1 MGINMKKNIV
11 RVLIASIIVL
21 LLAIIVSCCVG
32 AASIKVSEALKILIS
47 KIFKIN
53 IDMSKV
59 EDFKQ
64 TIIWTVRFPRIMV
77 SLLVGGTLSV
87 AGATYQGLLKN
98 PMADPYVIGVS
109 SGAAF
114 GAAIGISS
122 KIIFNFFGLSFVSI
136 MAFICSIL
144 VMLIVYRISKIG
156 NKVPITTLLLSGIA
170 VGNFLTAFTSFI
182 MIFSGDNLNKIFFWT
197 MGSFSGK
204 GWDQLVS
211 VLPYIIMGM
220 AVIYFYAK
228 DLNIILLGED
238 TASNLGVNVEKVKK
252 ILLITSTII
261 TAAVVSISGI
271 IGFVGLIIP
280 HIARMVVGPDNKALI
295 PTSFLFG
302 AILLIICDTIARSI
316 LSQEIPVGLV
326 TSILG
331 GPFFIYLLR
340 NKKRELN

>member
-1 MGINMKKNIV
+1 MKKNIGK
-11 RVLIASIIVL
+11 VLIVSTIIL
-21 LLAIIVSCCVG
+21 LLVIIVSCCIG
-32 AASIKVSEALKILIS
+32 AASIKVSEAFKILIN

-53 IDMSKV
+53 IDMAQIADST
-59 EDFKQ
+59 Q
-64 TIIWTVRFPRIMV
+64 TIIWKIRFPRILV
-77 SLLVGGTLSV
+77 ALLVGGTLSV

-122 KIIFNFFGLSFVSI
+122 KIVFNFFGLSFVSI
-136 MAFICSIL
+136 MAFISAVL
-144 VMLIVYRISKIG
+144 VMLLVYRIAKIG

-170 VGNFLTAFTSFI
+170 VGNFLTAFTSLI
-182 MIFSGDNLNKIFFWT
+182 MIFAGDNMNKIFFWT

-204 GWDQLVS
+204 GWEQLAS
-211 VLPYIIMGM
+211 VLPYIIIGM
-220 AVIYFYAK
+220 IIIYFYAK

-238 TASNLGVNVEKVKK
+238 TASNLGVNVERVKK
-252 ILLITSTII
+252 ILLITSTVI

-271 IGFVGLIIP
+271 IGFIGLIIP
-280 HIARMVVGPDNKALI
+280 HIARMVVGPDNKSLI
-295 PTSFLFG
+295 PTSFVFG

-316 LSQEIPVGLV
+316 LSQEIPVGLI

-331 GPFFIYLLR
+331 GPFFVYLLR
-340 NKKRELN
+340 NKKREIN

>member
-1 MGINMKKNIV
+1 MKKNIG
-11 RVLIASIIVL
+11 RILIFSTIIL
-21 LLAIIVSCCVG
+21 LFVIVISCYIG
-32 AASIKVSEALKILIS
+32 TANIKVSEAFKILVY
-47 KIFKIN
+47 KIFNIN
-53 IDMSKV
+53 IDMSNIA
-59 EDFKQ
+59 ESTQ
-64 TIIWTVRFPRIMV
+64 TIIWKIRFPRILV
-77 SLLVGGTLSV
+77 ALLVGGTLSV

-122 KIIFNFFGLSFVSI
+122 KIIFNFFGLSFISI
-136 MAFICSIL
+136 MAFICAVF

-170 VGNFLTAFTSFI
+170 VGNFLTAFTSLI
-182 MIFSGDNLNKIFFWT
+182 MIFSGDSMNKIFFWT

-204 GWDQLVS
+204 GWDQLAS
-211 VLPYIIMGM
+211 VLPYIVIGIMI
-220 AVIYFYAK
+220 IYYYAK

-271 IGFVGLIIP
+271 IGFIGLIIP
-280 HIARMVVGPDNKALI
+280 HIARMIVGPDNKSLI

-316 LSQEIPVGLV
+316 LSQEIPVGLI

-340 NKKRELN
+340 NKKREIN

>member
-1 MGINMKKNIV
+1 MKKSISKI
-11 RVLIASIIVL
+11 LIASTVALLFVIIISSYIGS
-21 LLAIIVSCCVG
+21 ANI
-32 AASIKVSEALKILIS
+32 SISEAFKILVNNIL
-47 KIFKIN
+47 KIN
-53 IDMSKV
+53 IDMSNIAV
-59 EDFKQ
+59 SAQ
-64 TIIWTVRFPRIMV
+64 TIIWKIRFPRILV
-77 SLLVGGTLSV
+77 ALLVGGTLSV

-122 KIIFNFFGLSFVSI
+122 KIIFNFFGLSFISI
-136 MAFICSIL
+136 MAFICAVL
-144 VMLIVYRISKIG
+144 VMLVVYKIAKIG

-170 VGNFLTAFTSFI
+170 VGNFLTAFTSLI
-182 MIFSGDNLNKIFFWT
+182 MIFSGDSMNKIFYWT

-204 GWDQLVS
+204 GWDQLAS
-211 VLPYIIMGM
+211 VFPYI
-220 AVIYFYAK
+220 VIGILIIYYYAK

-271 IGFVGLIIP
+271 IGFIGLIIP
-280 HIARMVVGPDNKALI
+280 HIARMVVGPDNKHLI

-316 LSQEIPVGLV
+316 FPQEIPVGLI

-340 NKKRELN
+340 NKKREIN